1 MAQRPGERGSVSC
14 SQRAVHGFL
23 RARLSLPS
31 LSLSNKGGGDNV
43 HPEEPLPTQQSE
55 PLCSELPHGHSP
67 WPNTKSLSLLSA
79 LHKHIFS
86 SVSPEVKMPGLGTG
100 CRKCCGTAGTEPMG
114 SGSGGHLLCRFSRS
128 LGCGPHE
135 LGLVSPTPERPCSQ
149 QEKAPAHYR
158 KAASQLVLVAK
169 HLGKMPV

>member
-1 MAQRPGERGSVSC
+1 MAQRPGEQGSVSC
-14 SQRAVHGFL
+14 SQRAVCGFL
-23 RARLSLPS
+23 RVRLSLPS

-55 PLCSELPHGHSP
+55 PLCSELPHGHFP
-67 WPNTKSLSLLSA
+67 WPNTKSLLLLSA

-86 SVSPEVKMPGLGTG
+86 SVSPEVKMPGLGRG

-114 SGSGGHLLCRFSRS
+114 SGSVGHLCRFSRAP
-128 LGCGPHE
+128 GCGSDE
-135 LGLVSPTPERPCSQ
+135 LGLVSPTPQRPSSR
-149 QEKAPAHYR
+149 QEKAPVRYR
-158 KAASQLVLVAK
+158 KVASQLVWVAK